1 MNGRMDGRPM
11 DKTYNFY
18 LKNRG
23 EAIEVDGARLEDDG
37 VKVTVSN
44 GKDVPTAVF
53 AWTELQG
60 YTIEE

>member
-1 MNGRMDGRPM
+1 M

-23 EAIEVDGARLEDDG
+23 EAIEVDGARLVDDG

-44 GKDVPTAVF
+44 GKDVATAVF